1 MEMRHVDIF
10 TDGAAKAN
18 PRGPGGYAAIVKVYK
33 KDSAVEYESVEEFA
47 GGYPKTSNN
56 KMELMGVIVGLES
69 LKNPSMVRLYSDSSY
84 VVNAFNQHWIRNWK
98 KNGWRTSRGGHV
110 KNQDLWNRLLKAMEP
125 HKIAFV
131 WVKGHDGNPDNERCD
146 FLASTMC
153 DPFNNLVKEDGLYVE
168 KKPEWNE
175 NE

>member
-33 KDSAVEYESVEEFA
+33 KDSTEFESIEEFA
-47 GGYPKTSNN
+47 DGSPVTTNN
-56 KMELMGVIVGLES
+56 KMELMGVIIGLERVTE
-69 LKNPSMVRLYSDSSY
+69 PSMIRIYSDSSY
-84 VVNAFNQHWIRNWK
+84 IINAFNKRWMYNWK
-98 KNGWRTSRGGHV
+98 RNGWKTRTGGPV
-110 KNQDLWNRLLKAMEP
+110 KNQDLWERLLKAKEP
-125 HKIAFV
+125 HKVSFV

-146 FLASTMC
+146 YLASTMC
-153 DPFNNLVKEDGLYVE
+153 DPCNTLVKEGNFYVE
-168 KKPEWNE
+168 KKKDKNE